1 MFSNIT
7 DVMLH
12 FESDSKL
19 PTRNSE
25 EPKIFMISS
34 LKRLFKKR
42 DLVWMIKYLR
52 LKPGAAGRA
61 A

>member
-7 DVMLH
+7 DVMLY

-19 PTRNSE
+19 PTQNSE
-25 EPKIFMISS
+25 EPKIFMVIS

-42 DLVWMIKYLR
+42 DLVWMS
-52 LKPGAAGRA
+52 
-61 A
+61 